1 MDTKKSRIIIGLYSP
16 APQSGKS
23 TFAEYLSY
31 KYRFSRYSCA
41 EPLKEMLRC
50 LLWHNC
56 SEEEVNE
63 LFYNNKSLEILK
75 ERTQP
80 ILWGKTYRELCQS
93 LGDWGRNDVSPD
105 LWVNALMNRV
115 AARDRVVID
124 DVRLPNEAQAI
135 RDRGGFLIKIVR
147 DSATRPNNHH
157 SEGGLENEKFDAV
170 LTNNGSVEEFLH
182 QGVEALK
189 NLNIPMHYNAH

>member
-1 MDTKKSRIIIGLYSP
+1 MDTKKSQIIIGLYSP

-23 TFAEYLSY
+23 TLAEYLSY
-31 KYRFSRYSCA
+31 KYRLSRYSYA

-50 LLWHNC
+50 LLWNNC

-75 ERTQP
+75 ERTRP
-80 ILWGKTYRELCQS
+80 ILCGKTYRELCQS
-93 LGDWGRNDVSPD
+93 LGDWGRDDISPD
-105 LWVNALMNRV
+105 LWVKALMNRV
-115 AARDRVVID
+115 AGQDRVIID
-124 DVRLPNEAQAI
+124 DVRFPNEAKAI
-135 RDRGGFLIKIVR
+135 RDKGGFLIKIVR
-147 DSATRPNNHH
+147 DSATRPNDHH

-170 LTNNGSVEEFLH
+170 LTNNGSVEELFH

>member
-1 MDTKKSRIIIGLYSP
+1 MDTQKSQIIIGLYSP

-23 TFAEYLSY
+23 TFAEYLHRAYNFHRDSL
-31 KYRFSRYSCA
+31 A
-41 EPLKEMLRC
+41 APLKKMLHTLFLSAC
-50 LLWHNC
+50 Y
-56 SEEEVNE
+56 SENS
-63 LFYNNKSLEILK
+63 NNVPTLDGILEISKRKNLVIF
-75 ERTQP
+75 Q
-80 ILWGKTYRELCQS
+80 GKTYRELCQS
-93 LGDWGRNDVSPD
+93 LGDWGRDEVSTD
-105 LWVNALMNRV
+105 MWVDTLLERTFEYDA
-115 AARDRVVID
+115 VVID
-124 DVRLPNEAQAI
+124 DVRFPNEAQAI

-147 DSATRPNNHH
+147 DTATRPNNHH

>member
-23 TFAEYLSY
+23 TFAAYLHRAYNFHRDSL
-31 KYRFSRYSCA
+31 A
-41 EPLKEMLRC
+41 APLKKMLHTLFRRAC
-50 LLWHNC
+50 YPENSNNVPSL
-56 SEEEVNE
+56 SGIIE
-63 LFYNNKSLEILK
+63 LSKRKSLRIF
-75 ERTQP
+75 R
-80 ILWGKTYRELCQS
+80 GKTYRELCQS
-93 LGDWGRNDVSPD
+93 LGDWGRNEVATD
-105 LWVNALMNRV
+105 LWVDTLLERIFEYDAI
-115 AARDRVVID
+115 VID
-124 DVRLPNEAQAI
+124 DVRFPNEAKAI

-147 DSATRPNNHH
+147 DSATCPNDHP
-157 SEGGLENEKFDAV
+157 SEGCLENEKFDAV

>member
-1 MDTKKSRIIIGLYSP
+1 MDTQKSQIIIGLYAP

-23 TFAEYLSY
+23 TLAEYLSY
-31 KYRFSRYSCA
+31 KYRFSRYSYA
-41 EPLKEMLRC
+41 EPLKEMLRY
-50 LLWHNC
+50 LIWSNC

-93 LGDWGRNDVSPD
+93 LGDWGRNDISPD

-124 DVRLPNEAQAI
+124 DVRFPNEAKAI
-135 RDRGGFLIKIVR
+135 RDKGGFLIKIVR
-147 DSATRPNNHH
+147 DSATRPNDHH

-170 LTNNGSVEEFLH
+170 LTNNGSIEELFH

>member
-1 MDTKKSRIIIGLYSP
+1 MDTQKSQIIIGLYSP

-23 TFAEYLSY
+23 IFAEYLNY
-31 KYRFSRYSCA
+31 KYGFIRSSYA

-50 LLWHNC
+50 LLWNNC
-56 SEEEVNE
+56 TDIGVNE
-63 LFYNNKSLEILK
+63 LLYTNSGMASLK
-75 ERTQP
+75 KQTRP
-80 ILWGKTYRELCQS
+80 ILCGKTYRELCQS
-93 LGDWGRNDVSPD
+93 LGDWGRNDISPD
-105 LWVNALMNRV
+105 LWVNALMNCV

-124 DVRLPNEAQAI
+124 DVRFPNEAKAI
-135 RDRGGFLIKIVR
+135 RDRGGFLIKIIR
-147 DSATRPNNHH
+147 DSATRPNDHH

-170 LTNNGSVEEFLH
+170 LTNNGSIEELFH

>member
-23 TFAEYLSY
+23 TFAEYLHRAYNFHRDSL
-31 KYRFSRYSCA
+31 A
-41 EPLKEMLRC
+41 APLKKMLHTLFLSAC
-50 LLWHNC
+50 Y
-56 SEEEVNE
+56 SENS
-63 LFYNNKSLEILK
+63 NNVPTLDGILEISKRKNLVIF
-75 ERTQP
+75 Q
-80 ILWGKTYRELCQS
+80 GKTYRELCQS
-93 LGDWGRNDVSPD
+93 LGDWGRDEVSTD
-105 LWVNALMNRV
+105 MWVDTLLERTFEYDA
-115 AARDRVVID
+115 VVID
-124 DVRLPNEAQAI
+124 DVRFPNEAQAI

-147 DSATRPNNHH
+147 DTATRPNNHH